1 MKKFI
6 FTMTNIGENIKKIRE
21 LKNLTQESMAILLG
35 VSQKTYSNIENAGNN
50 ITYEKILRIAE
61 ILEVNITKVLEL
73 NTEVLLNNNNQQGG
87 INQLNTAVSY
97 NYLNEEQAKL
107 YERLLEEKDNIIKL
121 LKEKNGMKIN

>member
-1 MKKFI
+1 
-6 FTMTNIGENIKKIRE
+6 MTNIGENIKKIRE
-21 LKNLTQESMAILLG
+21 LKNLTQESMAMLLG

-61 ILEVNITKVLEL
+61 VLEVNITKVLEL